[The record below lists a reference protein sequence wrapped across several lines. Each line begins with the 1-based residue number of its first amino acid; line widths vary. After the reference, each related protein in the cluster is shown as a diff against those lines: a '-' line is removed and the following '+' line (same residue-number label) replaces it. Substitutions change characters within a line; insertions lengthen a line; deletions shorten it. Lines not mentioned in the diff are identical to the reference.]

1 MWPSLHRNANSN
13 LVSFNQYEYY
23 CVNYFWLLS
32 SSEFAMSSACV
43 NIWRGKHSRKIQIF
57 WSSLRFRCQR
67 IFCIIFGVQGFF
79 LNWSWPLSQGQAQ
92 FLGCTFHLPSAETNL
107 APICTSPKSF
117 VFNFPDSERHMTRP
131 NQGLSTGRR
140 GNLGMRLFT
149 NQVKRKFEFPVTPL
163 EAQSKDFGTAS
174 QMLLTRVKLP
184 LCPISTLC
192 P

>member
-1 MWPSLHRNANSN
+1 MNPWCPLH
-13 LVSFNQYEYY
+13 VSTFGEESIPVRSRY
-23 CVNYFWLLS
+23 
-32 SSEFAMSSACV
+32 SEVHYAFAV
-43 NIWRGKHSRKIQIF
+43 K
-57 WSSLRFRCQR
+57 
-67 IFCIIFGVQGFF
+67 GFF
-79 LNWSWPLSQGQAQ
+79 ALFLVFEVFSYKLVMTFKPRSGTQ

-107 APICTSPKSF
+107 TPICTSPKLF
-117 VFNFPDSERHMTRP
+117 VCNLPDSERHMTRP

-174 QMLLTRVKLP
+174 QTLHRSI
-184 LCPISTLC
+184 CTLC